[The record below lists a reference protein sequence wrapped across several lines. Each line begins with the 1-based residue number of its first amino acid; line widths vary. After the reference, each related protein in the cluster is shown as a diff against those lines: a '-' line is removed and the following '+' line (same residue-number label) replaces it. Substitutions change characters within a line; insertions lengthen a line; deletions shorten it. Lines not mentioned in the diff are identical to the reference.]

1 MGAFPMKTLKTLGLL
16 GLLAFLA
23 LPLAAADMRSAVFAA
38 VVARSGETSNCSL
51 FSSMFAPDG
60 VYESPVGSGWK
71 VGPAAI
77 EADCEAWNALIGPQG
92 NGWYPGAL
100 YSSELGNRTSFTLQ
114 IRTVSKGGCKTVR
127 AHARRRT
134 LCRGA
139 PEAHRRCARSPAR
152 PPTQYQDI
160 HGIVTVEF
168 DTASQALLRWF
179 HYYVSPSSP
188 LTGACGL

>member
-1 MGAFPMKTLKTLGLL
+1 MTTAKPVLF
-16 GLLAFLA
+16 FLIAAAA

-38 VVARSGETSNCSL
+38 VVARSGQTSNCSL

-127 AHARRRT
+127 AQARRRT
-134 LCRGA
+134 LCCGA
-139 PEAHRRCARSPAR
+139 PGLIAAALARPLARPRNIRTSTASSLSSSTRPRRRCCAGS
-152 PPTQYQDI
+152 T
-160 HGIVTVEF
+160 TM
-168 DTASQALLRWF
+168 
-179 HYYVSPSSP
+179 
-188 LTGACGL
+188 

>member
-1 MGAFPMKTLKTLGLL
+1 MTKPIIF
-16 GLLAFLA
+16 FLIAAAA

-38 VVARSGETSNCSL
+38 VVARSGQTSNCSL

-127 AHARRRT
+127 AQARRRA
-134 LCRGA
+134 GA
-139 PEAHRRCARSPAR
+139 RCVEVHPGSSPLRSLARSPAHAISGHPR
-152 PPTQYQDI
+152 HRHRRVR
-160 HGIVTVEF
+160 HGL
-168 DTASQALLRWF
+168 AGAAAL
-179 HYYVSPSSP
+179 VP
-188 LTGACGL
+188 LLCE

>member
-1 MGAFPMKTLKTLGLL
+1 MTTAKPVLL
-16 GLLAFLA
+16 FLIAAA

-38 VVARSGETSNCSL
+38 VVARSGQTSNCSL

-127 AHARRRT
+127 AQARRRAGDT

-139 PEAHRRCARSPAR
+139 PGLIAAALARPLARSPAHTISGHPR
-152 PPTQYQDI
+152 HRNRRVR
-160 HGIVTVEF
+160 HGL
-168 DTASQALLRWF
+168 AGAAALVPLLCE
-179 HYYVSPSSP
+179 SP
-188 LTGACGL
+188 LHVVGRLL

>member
-1 MGAFPMKTLKTLGLL
+1 MAKLIIFIA
-16 GLLAFLA
+16 LAS

-38 VVARSGETSNCSL
+38 VVARSGQTSNCSL

-127 AHARRRT
+127 AQARERV

-139 PEAHRRCARSPAR
+139 PGLIAAALARPLARPLARSR
-152 PPTQYQDI
+152 NIRTS
-160 HGIVTVEF
+160 
-168 DTASQALLRWF
+168 TAS
-179 HYYVSPSSP
+179 SPSSSTRP
-188 LTGACGL
+188 RSRCCAGSIIT